1 MIFSRTRRIA
11 RAHARLLTELDAT
24 CALASDPAKA
34 ARSAD
39 DVSAWTVQQHLE
51 HLLLA
56 DKAIVGGLVD
66 AVEGRAQPAGTGRP
80 TWAGYLVLWRR
91 FIPRGRGRS
100 PEIAI
105 PKGLEL
111 NEVAAGLNDVTGT
124 FETLEKMLPAPGAWS
139 LHSAT
144 VGRVH
149 SHPPRAPRQD
159 HRRYSCRREHVIP
172 REDSLGHLSRSKLL
186 LSSL

>member
-34 ARSAD
+34 ARGAD

-124 FETLEKMLPAPGAWS
+124 FETLEKMLPALAAARFTRP
-139 LHSAT
+139 
-144 VGRVH
+144 
-149 SHPPRAPRQD
+149 HP
-159 HRRYSCRREHVIP
+159 V
-172 REDSLGHLSRSKLL
+172 LGHFTPLQWVEFTHIHHVHHGKIIDDILADENT
-186 LSSL
+186 